1 MFGWNSR
8 PRSALPDVG
17 SMQPTYR
24 VEIRRHRASD
34 AHDLHLYGGGDF
46 SPYCIESL
54 IDMLRGEAHSTH
66 GEYDVT
72 FEFVGTC
79 SATNLEEVAYRLAAA
94 GIPGL
99 RGVVR
104 ADGHRELHLDAPIA
118 RHSVTRTPIAPP
130 RSS

>member
-8 PRSALPDVG
+8 PRSALPDGG
-17 SMQPTYR
+17 SVQPTYR
-24 VEIRRHRASD
+24 VEIRRHSSRD

-54 IDMLRGEAHSTH
+54 IDMLRGESHAAG

-79 SATNLEEVAYRLAAA
+79 SATNLEEVAHRLAAA

-104 ADGHRELHLDAPIA
+104 ADGHRELQLDAPIPK
-118 RHSVTRTPIAPP
+118 HTVLRTPVAPP